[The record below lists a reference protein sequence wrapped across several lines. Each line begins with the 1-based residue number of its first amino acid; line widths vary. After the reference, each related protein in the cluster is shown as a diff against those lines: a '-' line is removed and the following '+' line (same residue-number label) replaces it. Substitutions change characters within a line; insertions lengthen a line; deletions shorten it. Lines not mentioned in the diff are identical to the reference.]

1 MQLRYNYRAYPNA
14 SQRRALASAFGC
26 ARVVWN
32 DCLRDRKQ
40 AHAAGLPYVTSAEL
54 SRLRITQAKRT
65 EERAWL
71 ADVSAVVLQQSLRDL
86 DAAYR
91 NFFGSLKGKRQGRKV
106 GPPRYKSKKDTRQS
120 IRLNTNAFCLQD
132 DGTVYVAKVGH
143 LKVTW
148 SRRLP
153 AAPTSLTV
161 TKDSSGRYFLS
172 FVVDTEPDILP
183 ELEAESGLDLGLS
196 AFAVLSDGTKI
207 DSPRFLRRAEKKL
220 KRLQRELSRKQKGSK
235 NRAKARSRVARQH
248 ARVAD
253 RRRDWHHQAST
264 QIIRDSQA
272 VYVEDLSV
280 SGLARTRL
288 AKSVHD
294 AGWSAFVGMLEYKA
308 VKHGR
313 TFARV
318 DRAFPSSQ
326 VCSACGF
333 RDGPKPLHVREWA
346 CRECG
351 TVHDR
356 DHNAARNVLV
366 EGRRIVAA
374 GRAETL
380 NARGAPVRRAHVP
393 AQRGE
398 AGSPRKGRTSQAG
411 IPGLQA
417 REHVNPVSTDTQ
429 PTAAVQARA
438 VPMVPLVSARPSG
451 HALSREV

>member
-1 MQLRYNYRAYPNA
+1 MQLRYNYRAYPGA
-14 SQRRALASAFGC
+14 SQRRALARAFGC

-40 AHAAGLPYVTSAEL
+40 AHAAGLPYVPSAEL

-71 ADVSAVVLQQSLRDL
+71 ADGSAVVLQQSLRDL
-86 DAAYR
+86 DTAYK
-91 NFFGSLKGKRQGRKV
+91 NFFDSLSGKRKGRKA

-120 IRLNTNAFCLQD
+120 IRLNTNAFTLTAN
-132 DGTVYVAKVGH
+132 GTVYVAKVGD
-143 LKVTW
+143 LKVKW

-172 FVVDTEPDILP
+172 FVVDTKPDILP
-183 ELEAESGLDLGLS
+183 EAETETGIDLGLS

-207 DSPRFLRRAEKKL
+207 STPRFLRRAEKKL

-235 NRAKARSRVARQH
+235 NRAKARIKVARQH

-253 RRRDWHHQAST
+253 RRRDFHHKAST
-264 QIIRDSQA
+264 QIIRDNQA
-272 VYVEDLSV
+272 VYVENLAV

-294 AGWSAFVGMLEYKA
+294 AGWSAFVRMLEYKA
-308 VKHGR
+308 AKHGR
-313 TFARV
+313 TFTRV

-326 VCSACGF
+326 VCSGCGF
-333 RDGPKPLHVREWA
+333 RDGPKPLHVRQWTCGA
-346 CRECG
+346 CG

-356 DHNAARNVLV
+356 DHNAARNILV

-374 GRAETL
+374 GRAETR

-398 AGSPRKGRTSQAG
+398 AGSPRKGQTTQAG
-411 IPGLQA
+411 IPG
-417 REHVNPVSTDTQ
+417 H
-429 PTAAVQARA
+429 
-438 VPMVPLVSARPSG
+438 
-451 HALSREV
+451 

>member
-1 MQLRYNYRAYPNA
+1 MQLRYNYRAYPDA
-14 SQRRALASAFGC
+14 AQRHALARAFGC

-32 DCLRDRKQ
+32 DCLRDRKE
-40 AHAAGLPYVTSAEL
+40 AHAARLPYVTSAEL

-65 EERAWL
+65 AERAWL
-71 ADVSAVVLQQSLRDL
+71 ADVSAVVLQQALRDL
-86 DAAYR
+86 DTAYK
-91 NFFGSLKGKRQGRKV
+91 NFFDSLTGRRRGRKM

-120 IRLNTNAFCLQD
+120 IRLNSNAFSLQD
-132 DGTVYVAKVGH
+132 DGTVYVAKVGN
-143 LKVTW
+143 LKVKW

-153 AAPTSLTV
+153 TAPTSVTV
-161 TKDSSGRYFLS
+161 TKDSCGRYFLS
-172 FVVDTEPDILP
+172 FVVDTAPDVLP
-183 ELEAESGLDLGLS
+183 DVETDAGIDLGLS
-196 AFAVLSDGTKI
+196 AFAVLSDGQKI
-207 DSPRFLRRAEKKL
+207 ASPRFLRRAERKL

-253 RRRDWHHQAST
+253 RRRDFHHQAST

-280 SGLARTRL
+280 SGLGRTRL

-294 AGWSAFVGMLEYKA
+294 AGWSAFTRMLEYKA

-318 DRAFPSSQ
+318 DRFFPSSQ

-374 GRAETL
+374 GRAETP
-380 NARGAPVRRAHVP
+380 NACGAPVRRAPVP

-398 AGSPRKGRTSQAG
+398 AGSPRKARTSQAG
-411 IPGLQA
+411 IPGLQS
-417 REHVNPVSTDTQ
+417 REHVKIQ
-429 PTAAVQARA
+429 PWRRS
-438 VPMVPLVSARPSG
+438 L
-451 HALSREV
+451 

>member
-14 SQRRALASAFGC
+14 SQRRALARAFGC

-32 DCLRDRKQ
+32 DCLRDREE

-54 SRLRITQAKRT
+54 SRRRITRAKRT
-65 EERAWL
+65 AERAWL
-71 ADVSAVVLQQSLRDL
+71 AEVSAVVLQQSLRDL
-86 DAAYR
+86 DTAYK
-91 NFFGSLKGKRQGRKV
+91 NFFDSLKGKRQGQKV

-120 IRLNTNAFCLQD
+120 IRLNTNAFSLHN
-132 DGTVYVAKVGH
+132 DGTVYVAKVGN

-153 AAPTSLTV
+153 APPTSLTI
-161 TKDSSGRYFLS
+161 TQDSCGRYFLS

-183 ELEAESGLDLGLS
+183 EAETEAGIDLGLS
-196 AFAVLSDGTKI
+196 AFAVLSNGSKI

-220 KRLQRELSRKQKGSK
+220 RRLQRELSRKARGSK
-235 NRAKARSRVARQH
+235 NRTKARIKVARQH

-253 RRRDWHHQAST
+253 RRRDFHHKAST
-264 QIIRDSQA
+264 QIIRDNQA
-272 VYVEDLSV
+272 VYVEDLAV
-280 SGLARTRL
+280 CGLGRTRL

-294 AGWSAFVGMLEYKA
+294 AGWSAFVRMLEYKA
-308 VKHGR
+308 IKHGR

-333 RDGPKPLHVREWA
+333 RDGPKPLHVRKWT
-346 CRECG
+346 CRACG

-356 DHNAARNVLV
+356 DHNAARNVLH

-374 GRAETL
+374 GRAETP
-380 NARGAPVRRAHVP
+380 NACGAPVRRAHVP

-398 AGSPRKGRTSQAG
+398 AGSPRKGLTTQAG

-417 REHVNPVSTDTQ
+417 RKHVKVTHCSATSDR
-429 PTAAVQARA
+429 RA
-438 VPMVPLVSARPSG
+438 PR
-451 HALSREV
+451 

>member
-1 MQLRYNYRAYPNA
+1 MIAMQLRYNYRAYPDA

-40 AHAAGLPYVTSAEL
+40 AHAAGLPYVKSAEL

-71 ADVSAVVLQQSLRDL
+71 AEVSAVVLQQSLRDL
-86 DAAYR
+86 DTAYK
-91 NFFGSLKGKRQGRKV
+91 NFFDSIKGKRQGRKV

-120 IRLNTNAFCLQD
+120 IRLNTNAFWLQD
-132 DGTVYVAKVGH
+132 DGTVYVAKVGN
-143 LKVTW
+143 LKVKW

-161 TKDSSGRYFLS
+161 TKDSCGRYFLS
-172 FVVDTEPDILP
+172 FVVDTEPDVLP
-183 ELEAESGLDLGLS
+183 EVEAECGIDLGLS
-196 AFAVLSDGTKI
+196 AFAVLFDGRKI

-220 KRLQRELSRKQKGSK
+220 RRLQRELSRKAKGSK
-235 NRAKARSRVARQH
+235 NRAKARIRVARQH
-248 ARVAD
+248 AKVAD
-253 RRRDWHHQAST
+253 RRRDWHHKAST
-264 QIIRDSQA
+264 QIIRDNQA
-272 VYVEDLSV
+272 VYVEDLAV
-280 SGLARTRL
+280 SGLGRTRL

-313 TFARV
+313 TFAKV

-326 VCSACGF
+326 VCSACGY
-333 RDGPKPLHVREWA
+333 RGGPKPLHIRQWT
-346 CRECG
+346 CGECHS
-351 TVHDR
+351 VHDR
-356 DHNAARNVLV
+356 DHNAARNVLF

-380 NARGAPVRRAHVP
+380 NASWSAGKTRTKVP

-398 AGSPRKGRTSQAG
+398 AGSFRKGQPTQAG
-411 IPGLQA
+411 IPG
-417 REHVNPVSTDTQ
+417 R
-429 PTAAVQARA
+429 
-438 VPMVPLVSARPSG
+438 
-451 HALSREV
+451 

>member
-1 MQLRYNYRAYPNA
+1 MQLRYNYRAYPDA
-14 SQRRALASAFGC
+14 AQCRALARAFGC

-40 AHAAGLPYVTSAEL
+40 AHAVGLPYVKSAEL
-54 SRLRITQAKRT
+54 SRLRITQAKCT
-65 EERAWL
+65 AERAWL

-86 DAAYR
+86 DTAYK
-91 NFFGSLKGKRQGRKV
+91 NFFDSLSGKRKGRKV
-106 GPPRYKSKKDTRQS
+106 RPPRYKSKKDTRQS
-120 IRLNTNAFCLQD
+120 IRLNTNAFSLRD
-132 DGTVYVAKVGH
+132 DGAVYVAKVGN
-143 LKVTW
+143 LKVKW
-148 SRRLP
+148 SRPLP

-161 TKDSSGRYFLS
+161 TKDTCGRYFLS

-183 ELEAESGLDLGLS
+183 ELETDTGIDLGLS

-207 DSPRFLRRAEKKL
+207 HSPRFLRRAEKKL
-220 KRLQRELSRKQKGSK
+220 KRLGRELSRKVRGSK
-235 NRAKARSRVARQH
+235 NRAKARIKIARQH

-253 RRRDWHHQAST
+253 RRRDFHHKAST
-264 QIIRDSQA
+264 QIIRDNQA
-272 VYVEDLSV
+272 VYVEDLAV
-280 SGLARTRL
+280 AGLGRTRL

-313 TFARV
+313 TFTKV

-333 RDGPKPLHVREWA
+333 RDGPKPLHVRKWTCGA
-346 CRECG
+346 CG

-356 DHNAARNVLV
+356 DHNAARNVLF

-374 GRAETL
+374 GRAETQ
-380 NARGAPVRRAHVP
+380 NACGAPVRRARVP

-398 AGSPRKGRTSQAG
+398 AGSPRKGQRPRPTSLDFG
-411 IPGLQA
+411 PG
-417 REHVNPVSTDTQ
+417 STSSFE
-429 PTAAVQARA
+429 A
-438 VPMVPLVSARPSG
+438 
-451 HALSREV
+451 

>member
-1 MQLRYNYRAYPNA
+1 
-14 SQRRALASAFGC
+14 
-26 ARVVWN
+26 VVWN
-32 DCLRDRKQ
+32 DCLRDRKE

-86 DAAYR
+86 DTAYK
-91 NFFGSLKGKRQGRKV
+91 NFFDSLRGKRQGRKV
-106 GPPRYKSKKDTRQS
+106 GPPRYKSKKDNRQS
-120 IRLNTNAFCLQD
+120 IRLTTNAFALQG
-132 DGTVYVAKVGH
+132 DGTVYVAKVGN
-143 LKVTW
+143 LKVKW

-153 AAPTSLTV
+153 AVPTSLTV
-161 TKDSSGRYFLS
+161 TKDSCGRYFLSFS

-183 ELEAESGLDLGLS
+183 QVETDAGIDLGLS
-196 AFAVLSDGTKI
+196 VFAVLSDGRKI

-235 NRAKARSRVARQH
+235 NRAKARLKVAHQH
-248 ARVAD
+248 AKVAN
-253 RRRDWHHQAST
+253 RRRDFHHKAST
-264 QIIRDSQA
+264 QIIRDNQA
-272 VYVEDLSV
+272 VYVEDLAV
-280 SGLARTRL
+280 SGLGRTRL
-288 AKSVHD
+288 AQSVHD

-308 VKHGR
+308 ALHGR
-313 TFARV
+313 TFTKA

-333 RDGPKPLHVREWA
+333 RDGPKPLHVRQWTCGA
-346 CRECG
+346 CG

-356 DHNAARNVLV
+356 DHNAARNVLF

-380 NARGAPVRRAHVP
+380 NACGAPVRRAHVP

-398 AGSPRKGRTSQAG
+398 AGSRRKGQPTQAG
-411 IPGLQA
+411 IPG
-417 REHVNPVSTDTQ
+417 R
-429 PTAAVQARA
+429 
-438 VPMVPLVSARPSG
+438 
-451 HALSREV
+451 